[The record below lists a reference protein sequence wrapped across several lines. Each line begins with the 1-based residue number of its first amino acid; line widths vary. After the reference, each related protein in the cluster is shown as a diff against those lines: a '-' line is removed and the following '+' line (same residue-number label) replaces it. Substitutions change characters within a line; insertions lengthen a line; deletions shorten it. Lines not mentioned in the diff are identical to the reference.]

1 MNRCALCEQDKDEAM
16 LLVPCGGHKCKVC
29 GTCAWAVT
37 QAMLT
42 CNAMERSYDNRNDPD
57 PVPTALRQILN

>member
-1 MNRCALCEQDKDEAM
+1 VNRCALCEQAKDEAI
-16 LLVPCGGHKCKVC
+16 LLVQCAGQGRQVC

-37 QAMLT
+37 QAMLA
-42 CNAMERSYDNRNDPD
+42 CSALERSYDNRDD